1 MARFNTSTAAAQANN
16 SDDWKAQAFLNV
28 WLPTK
33 GGGRRKVGAIALKT
47 SRVGDAQL
55 IEFLTSGGEDALR
68 SLVNKLEFDFQL
80 SGGNPENAF
89 DL

>member
-1 MARFNTSTAAAQANN
+1 MARFNTNTAAAQANN

-33 GGGRRKVGAIALKT
+33 AGGRRKVGAIPLKI
-47 SRVGDAQL
+47 SRAGDAQL
-55 IEFLTSGGEDALR
+55 IDFLSGGEDALR
-68 SLVNKLEFDFQL
+68 SLVNKLEFDFHL
-80 SGGNPENAF
+80 SGGNPDSAF

>member
-1 MARFNTSTAAAQANN
+1 MARFNTNTAAAQAN
-16 SDDWKAQAFLNV
+16 DDWKAQAFLNI

-33 GGGRRKVGAIALKT
+33 SGGKRKVGAIPLKT
-47 SRVGDAQL
+47 SRAGDAQL
-55 IEFLTSGGEDALR
+55 IDFLSGGEDALR
-68 SLVNKLEFDFQL
+68 SLANKLEFDFQL

>member
-1 MARFNTSTAAAQANN
+1 MARFNTNTAAAQAN
-16 SDDWKAQAFLNV
+16 DDWKAQAFLNI

-33 GGGRRKVGAIALKT
+33 AGGRRKVGAIPLKT
-47 SRVGDAQL
+47 NRAGDAQL
-55 IEFLTSGGEDALR
+55 IEFLSGGEDALR

-80 SGGNPENAF
+80 SGGNPDSAF

>member
-1 MARFNTSTAAAQANN
+1 MARFNTNTAAAKDN
-16 SDDWKAQAFLNV
+16 DDWKAQAFLNV

-33 GGGRRKVGAIALKT
+33 AGGRRKVGAIPLKT
-47 SRVGDAQL
+47 SRAGDAQL
-55 IEFLTSGGEDALR
+55 IDFLSGGEDALR

-80 SGGNPENAF
+80 SGGNPDSAF

>member
-1 MARFNTSTAAAQANN
+1 MARFNTNTQAAAQAN
-16 SDDWKAQAFLNV
+16 DDWKAQAFLNV

-33 GGGRRKVGAIALKT
+33 AGGRRKVGAIPLKI
-47 SRVGDAQL
+47 SRASDAQL
-55 IEFLTSGGEDALR
+55 IDFLSGGEEALR

>member
-16 SDDWKAQAFLNV
+16 NDDWKAQAFLNV

-33 GGGRRKVGAIALKT
+33 AGGRRKVGSIPLKI
-47 SRVGDAQL
+47 SRAGDAQL
-55 IEFLTSGGEDALR
+55 IEHLSGGEDALR
-68 SLVNKLEFDFQL
+68 SLVNKMEFDFQL
-80 SGGNPENAF
+80 SGGNPDSAF

>member
-1 MARFNTSTAAAQANN
+1 MARFNTNTAAAQAN
-16 SDDWKAQAFLNV
+16 DDWKAQAFLNI

-33 GGGRRKVGAIALKT
+33 SGGKRKVGAIPLKT
-47 SRVGDAQL
+47 SRAGDAQL
-55 IEFLTSGGEDALR
+55 IDFLSGGEDALR

-80 SGGNPENAF
+80 SGGNPDSAF

>member
-1 MARFNTSTAAAQANN
+1 MARFNTSTATAAQTNE
-16 SDDWKAQAFLNV
+16 DWKAQAFLNI

-33 GGGRRKVGAIALKT
+33 AGGRRKVGAIPLKT

-55 IEFLTSGGEDALR
+55 IDFLSGGEDALR

>member
-1 MARFNTSTAAAQANN
+1 MARFNTSAAVQANN
-16 SDDWKAQAFLNV
+16 NGDDWRAQAFINV

-33 GGGRRKVGAIALKT
+33 AGSRRKVGAIALRV
-47 SRVGDAQL
+47 SRAGDAQL
-55 IEFLTSGGEDALR
+55 VEFLSRGGEDALK

-80 SGGNPENAF
+80 SGGNPDNAF

>member
-1 MARFNTSTAAAQANN
+1 MARFNTNTAAAQVN
-16 SDDWKAQAFLNV
+16 DDWKAQAFLNV

-33 GGGRRKVGAIALKT
+33 GGGKRKVGAIALKT
-47 SRVGDAQL
+47 SRAGDAQL

>member
-1 MARFNTSTAAAQANN
+1 MARFNTNTAAAQANN

-33 GGGRRKVGAIALKT
+33 AGGRRKVGAIPLKT
-47 SRVGDAQL
+47 SRAGDAQL
-55 IEFLTSGGEDALR
+55 IDFLSGGEDALR

-80 SGGNPENAF
+80 SGGNPDSAF

>member
-1 MARFNTSTAAAQANN
+1 MARFNTNTQAAAQAN
-16 SDDWKAQAFLNV
+16 DDWKAQAFLNV

-33 GGGRRKVGAIALKT
+33 TGGRRKVGAIPLKL
-47 SRVGDAQL
+47 SRAGDAQL

-68 SLVNKLEFDFQL
+68 LLVNKLEFDFQL

>member
-1 MARFNTSTAAAQANN
+1 MARFNTNTAAQANN

-33 GGGRRKVGAIALKT
+33 AGGRRKVGAIPLKV
-47 SRVGDAQL
+47 SRASDAQL
-55 IEFLTSGGEDALR
+55 IEFLTSGGKDALR

-80 SGGNPENAF
+80 SGGNPDSAF

>member
-1 MARFNTSTAAAQANN
+1 MARFNTNTAAAQAN
-16 SDDWKAQAFLNV
+16 DDWKAQAFLNV

-33 GGGRRKVGAIALKT
+33 GGGRRKVGAIPLKT
-47 SRVGDAQL
+47 SRAGDAQL
-55 IEFLTSGGEDALR
+55 IDFLSGGEDALR

-80 SGGNPENAF
+80 AGGNPDSAF

>member
-1 MARFNTSTAAAQANN
+1 MARFNTSTAASQTNN

-33 GGGRRKVGAIALKT
+33 GGGKRKVGAIPLKV
-47 SRVGDAQL
+47 SRAGDAQL
-55 IEFLTSGGEDALR
+55 IEFLASGGEDALR

>member
-1 MARFNTSTAAAQANN
+1 MARFNTNTAAAQAN
-16 SDDWKAQAFLNV
+16 DDWKAQAFLNV

-33 GGGRRKVGAIALKT
+33 AGGKRKVGAIPFKI
-47 SRVGDAQL
+47 SRAGDAQL
-55 IEFLTSGGEDALR
+55 IEFLAGGGEDALR

>member
-1 MARFNTSTAAAQANN
+1 MARFNTNTQAAAAQAN
-16 SDDWKAQAFLNV
+16 DDWRAQAFLNV

-33 GGGRRKVGAIALKT
+33 SGGKRKVGTIPLKV
-47 SRVGDAQL
+47 SRAGDAQL

>member
-1 MARFNTSTAAAQANN
+1 MARFNNNTAAAQANN
-16 SDDWKAQAFLNV
+16 SEDWKAQAFINV

-33 GGGRRKVGAIALKT
+33 AGGKRKVGSIPLKT
-47 SRVGDAQL
+47 SRAGDAQL
-55 IEFLTSGGEDALR
+55 IDFLSGGEDALR

-80 SGGNPENAF
+80 SGGNPDSAF

>member
-1 MARFNTSTAAAQANN
+1 MARFNTAAAQANN
-16 SDDWKAQAFLNV
+16 SEDWKAQAFINV

-33 GGGRRKVGAIALKT
+33 AGGRRKVGAIPLKI
-47 SRVGDAQL
+47 SRAGDAQL
-55 IEFLTSGGEDALR
+55 IDFLSGGEEALR

-80 SGGNPENAF
+80 SGGNPDSAF

>member
-1 MARFNTSTAAAQANN
+1 MARFNTSTAAAQAN
-16 SDDWKAQAFLNV
+16 DDWKAQAFLNV

-33 GGGRRKVGAIALKT
+33 GGGRRKVGAIALKA

-55 IEFLTSGGEDALR
+55 IEFLSGGGENALH

>member
-1 MARFNTSTAAAQANN
+1 MARFNTSTNTAAQ
-16 SDDWKAQAFLNV
+16 DIEGWKAQAFINV

-33 GGGRRKVGAIALKT
+33 GGGRRKVGAIPLETNRA
-47 SRVGDAQL
+47 GDAQL
-55 IEFLTSGGEDALR
+55 IEFLSGGEDALR

-80 SGGNPENAF
+80 SGGNPDSAF